1 MSTRLRPAPPT
12 RNGSIVV
19 LRPIGSP
26 AGLGLAGLVGGSLVA
41 SGVELGWLSPSDR
54 PHAALVFLAFSF
66 PLQLVASVLAFTA
79 RDGAVGTAL
88 GLLSGTWLATAL
100 VWLTS
105 APGEGSGALG
115 LLLVAACGLLIGVA
129 AAVATDKV
137 AIALVLAVEGAR
149 FALAGVYDLG
159 GSESWQDAAGVVG
172 LLVVVLAAYSLL
184 AAVLEDATR
193 RTVLPLGRRRSAGA
207 AVGAESG
214 GEPGVR
220 ARL

>member
-1 MSTRLRPAPPT
+1 MSTRP
-12 RNGSIVV
+12 GDGCIVV

-26 AGLGLAGLVGGSLVA
+26 TGLGLAGLVGGSLVA
-41 SGVELGWLSPSDR
+41 SGVELGWLSPADR

-66 PLQLVASVLAFTA
+66 PLQLVASILAFAA
-79 RDGAVGTAL
+79 RDGAVGTAM

-105 APGEGSGALG
+105 APAERSGALG
-115 LLLVAACGLLIGVA
+115 LLLVAACGLLIAVA
-129 AAVATDKV
+129 AAMATDKL

-149 FALAGVYDLG
+149 FALAGIYDLG
-159 GSESWQDAAGVVG
+159 ASETWQDAAGVVG
-172 LLVVVLAAYSLL
+172 LLVVVLAGYSLL

-193 RTVLPLGRRRSAGA
+193 RTVLPLGRRHR
-207 AVGAESG
+207 AVTADPA

-220 ARL
+220 GRL